1 MQVQIV
7 ENRADLVGTIR
18 EIVPHKELANQYT
31 VTFDVETVQPVD
43 GMTNLMTWAKGLSID
58 VTVAADEVA
67 KRALARGQKI
77 TLRVKQAG
85 PRTVVAV
92 ARPGTTPEMPTPR

>member
-1 MQVQIV
+1 MQVQVV
-7 ENRADLVGTIR
+7 ENRADIVGTIR
-18 EIVPHKELANQYT
+18 EITPHKELANQYT
-31 VTFDVETVQPVD
+31 VTFDVETVQPVL

-58 VTVAADEVA
+58 VTVGADEVA

-85 PRTVVAV
+85 PRAVVAV
-92 ARPGTTPEMPTPR
+92 PMPKDKP